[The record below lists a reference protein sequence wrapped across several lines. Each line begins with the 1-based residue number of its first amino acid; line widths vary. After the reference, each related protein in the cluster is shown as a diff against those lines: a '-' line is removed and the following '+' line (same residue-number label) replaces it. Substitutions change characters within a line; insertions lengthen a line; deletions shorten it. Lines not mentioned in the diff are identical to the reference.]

1 MVAVSDVLYII
12 GTVIV
17 AIGVVFMVF
26 GVIALLR
33 FKNFYPRLLA
43 SSKIDTVGVIT
54 VIFGMILRHGL
65 SPFSAKVAL
74 LGVIMLI
81 FNPLVAHVLA
91 RSAYL
96 SGYKLDEEGH
106 DTTKKEDKA

>member
-1 MVAVSDVLYII
+1 MSDVLYVV

-26 GVIALLR
+26 GVIALFR
-33 FKNFYPRLLA
+33 FKNFYPRILA
-43 SSKIDTVGVIT
+43 ASKIDTVGVIT
-54 VIFGMILRHGL
+54 VVIGMILRHGF
-65 SPFSAKVAL
+65 SPFSAKIFL

-96 SGYKLDEEGH
+96 SGYKLDEENH
-106 DTTKKEDKA
+106 DTTKEGKT